1 MKTFT
6 DTLEQLKAAG
16 SPLEESNEVI
26 MFLYSVDSSPFRPKI
41 MELLGRAPPPD
52 METCIQELDDQRLLR
67 EVMKANNTLVRGSRD
82 RSSEAR
88 KSHHDTIV
96 NCIEGKP
103 STTKSDSNSTPSPKD
118 STSNTKHTR
127 TPICYNCDK
136 SGHRAPDCPMANVT
150 CPICQ
155 RPAVMWRNIMPLS
168 PSSRQNLQQNVC
180 LKTRR
185 RSTK

>member
-82 RSSEAR
+82 RSSETR
-88 KSHHDTIV
+88 KSRHDTIV
-96 NCIEGKP
+96 NRVEVKA
-103 STTKSDSNSTPSPKD
+103 STTKPGSNSTPPPKD
-118 STSNTKHTR
+118 SSSSSNHTR
-127 TPICYNCDK
+127 TPICYNCVK
-136 SGHRAPDCPMANVT
+136 SGHWAPDCPMAKVN
-150 CPICQ
+150 CPLCQ
-155 RPAVMWRNIMPLS
+155 RPGHMEKHHRPLS
-168 PSSRQNLQQNVC
+168 PSSRLNL
-180 LKTRR
+180 
-185 RSTK
+185 

>member
-1 MKTFT
+1 
-6 DTLEQLKAAG
+6 
-16 SPLEESNEVI
+16 
-26 MFLYSVDSSPFRPKI
+26 
-41 MELLGRAPPPD
+41 
-52 METCIQELDDQRLLR
+52 
-67 EVMKANNTLVRGSRD
+67 MKANNARVSGSRD

-168 PSSRQNLQQNVC
+168 PSTRQNLQQNVC
-180 LKTRR
+180 LKTRTLTKWTWMGTQKIRTRLCAPSILAMR
-185 RSTK
+185 RG